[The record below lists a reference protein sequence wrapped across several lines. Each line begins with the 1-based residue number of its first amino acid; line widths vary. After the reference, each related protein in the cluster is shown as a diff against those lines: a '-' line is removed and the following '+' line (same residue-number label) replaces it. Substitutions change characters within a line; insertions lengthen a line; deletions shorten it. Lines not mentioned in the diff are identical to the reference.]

1 MLKSPDTK
9 VTWGGASGTLV
20 FSDGRA
26 VQLKVQAP
34 NVGVRSPA
42 TSVQVSNCA
51 LEGNWVMLGAQTD
64 WHGETTLSIDQ
75 IAVGG
80 PVGKG
85 SLSGV
90 RAAISQR
97 DKGETVQVGYSLQ
110 IGKGEATGA
119 AQPVMAFTNAVL
131 DIELDNLAKQAIA
144 KYVQDTNNA
153 QAAQVGAQA
162 QQRLAA
168 QLTMGFM
175 TDLLKG
181 SPVLRIKKLGVETAA
196 GAVAGSAT
204 VSFDGKE
211 LGQPTML
218 AEWLQR
224 VTFNGSAEASRTL
237 LKAMMQSKMQA
248 QATMMLSQNGTAA
261 DPAQLQQL
269 VDKALEDQFKAW
281 GAAGLVQDQGEKL
294 VIQAD
299 FSNGKLLV
307 NGQPGDHLM
316 PPMLAPQPQP
326 ALMKVPGD
334 EA

>member
-1 MLKSPDTK
+1 M
-9 VTWGGASGTLV
+9 
-20 FSDGRA
+20 
-26 VQLKVQAP
+26 
-34 NVGVRSPA
+34 
-42 TSVQVSNCA
+42 
-51 LEGNWVMLGAQTD
+51 LEGNWVMRGAQTD
-64 WHGETTLSIDQ
+64 WHGETTFSIGQ
-75 IAVGG
+75 IAVGS
-80 PVGKG
+80 PIGKG
-85 SLSGV
+85 SVAGV

-97 DKGETVQVGYSLQ
+97 DKGETVQVGYSLK

-119 AQPVMAFTNAVL
+119 GQPAMAFTNAVL
-131 DIELDNLAKQAIA
+131 DIELDNLPKQAIA

-162 QQRLAA
+162 QQQRLAA
-168 QLTMGFM
+168 QLTLGFM

-211 LGQPTML
+211 LGQPTMP

-224 VTFNGSAEASRTL
+224 ITFNGSAEASRTL
-237 LKAMMQSKMQA
+237 LKSMMQSNMQA
-248 QATMMLSQNGTAA
+248 QATMMLSQNGAAA

-281 GAAGLVQDQGEKL
+281 GAAGLVQDKGDKL

-299 FSNGKLLV
+299 FSKGRLLV

-326 ALMKVPGD
+326 AVMKVPGD